1 MKRRLVSLIVLIAAF
16 IGLTLTACDKPNIED
31 STTEDT
37 QIVETSTE
45 LNSEA
50 TEPEIEP
57 EQILRVNWGSDPPD
71 LDPQTTTD
79 QLSMWILNAVM
90 EGLVRLNP
98 DGTIGIGLAERYTIS
113 DDNLTYTF
121 YLRDA
126 FWSDGTQI
134 TSHDF
139 RNAWIRAIN
148 PATKSNYAYQFFYIE
163 GAREFNHEEEN
174 DISTIGIRSLD
185 DKTLEVTLNNPT
197 PYFLSLTS
205 FVTYMPAQKQ
215 AVDFYDQEYGES
227 TDKMVFSGPYIIEE
241 WIRNEKLVL
250 KKNEMYHDADS
261 VRLDNIYGYMIKEND
276 TILRMYEN
284 NELDFINLPT
294 EFISKYLYSNEFKS
308 LSEATT
314 WYLMF
319 NCENKYFS
327 NYKMRLAFAL
337 ATDAEAYVNVIA
349 QNSGTVAEGLT
360 PPSMTGKGHSFAVDR
375 YSVLPG
381 YDPDKALILFDEAL
395 EEVGATREEFKNDVT
410 ILSEKGDTW
419 NRRAQFLQSQWK
431 ENLGIELFIEQ
442 LTFSERLN
450 RYDTK
455 SYEIAYAGWGGDYND
470 PLTFMDMLVTDGGH
484 NYTHWSNKEYD
495 EFILK
500 AVNSAGYE
508 RIDALTV
515 AEAIIAQE
523 IPVYPIYHPNKN
535 LVIKPYVRSLA
546 IFPIGSDYDFKWTY
560 IDK

>member
-1 MKRRLVSLIVLIAAF
+1 MRRRLVSWLALISVLIV
-16 IGLTLTACDKPNIED
+16 LTLTACDKPIIED
-31 STTEDT
+31 STPGETQTE
-37 QIVETSTE
+37 ETTTE
-45 LNSEA
+45 LNTET
-50 TEPEIEP
+50 TEPVIHT
-57 EQILRVNWGSDPPD
+57 EQILKVNWGSDPPD

-98 DGTIGIGLAERYTIS
+98 DGTIGPGLAESYTIS
-113 DDNLTYTF
+113 EDSLIYTF
-121 YLRDA
+121 HLRDA
-126 FWSDGTQI
+126 YWSDGTPI

-139 RNAWIRAIN
+139 EDAWIRAID
-148 PATKSNYAYQFFYIE
+148 PVTKSNYAYQFFYIK

-174 DISTIGIRSLD
+174 DVSTVGIKSLD
-185 DKTLEVTLNNPT
+185 EKTLEVTLNNPT
-197 PYFLSLTS
+197 SYFLSLTS
-205 FVTYMPAQKQ
+205 FVTYMPAKKQ
-215 AVDFYDQEYGES
+215 TVDLYGREYGE
-227 TDKMVFSGPYIIEE
+227 TADKIVYSGPFTIEE

-284 NELDFINLPT
+284 NELDFINLPS
-294 EFISKYLYSNEFKS
+294 EFINKYSYSNEFKS

-327 NYKMRLAFAL
+327 NYKMRLAFSL

-360 PPSMTGKGHSFAVDR
+360 PPNMTGKGHSFAFDR
-375 YSVLPG
+375 YSSLPG
-381 YDPDKALILFDEAL
+381 YDPERALILFDEAL
-395 EEVGATREEFKNDVT
+395 AEIGATREEFKKDVT
-410 ILSEKGDTW
+410 ILSEMGDTW
-419 NRRAQFLQSQWK
+419 NRRAQFFQSQWK
-431 ENLGIELFIEQ
+431 ENLGVELFIEQ

-450 RYDTK
+450 RYDNK
-455 SYEIAYAGWGGDYND
+455 RYEIAYAGWGGDYND

-484 NYTHWSNKEYD
+484 NYTHWSNEEYD
-495 EFILK
+495 ELILK
-500 AVNSAGYE
+500 AINGIDYD
-508 RIDALTV
+508 RIDALAI
-515 AEAIIAQE
+515 AEEIISRE
-523 IPVYPIYHPNKN
+523 IPLYPIYHPNKN
-535 LVIKPYVRSLA
+535 LVIKPYVKSLT
-546 IFPIGSDYDFKWTY
+546 IFPIGPDYDFKWTY

>member
-1 MKRRLVSLIVLIAAF
+1 MKRQLASWIVLLSAL
-16 IGLTLTACDKPNIED
+16 IGLTVTACDKPIIED
-31 STTEDT
+31 STTDGT
-37 QIVETSTE
+37 QIEEPSSESNLET
-45 LNSEA
+45 
-50 TEPEIEP
+50 TEPEIEE

-98 DGTIGIGLAERYTIS
+98 DGTIGTGLAERYTIS

-126 FWSDGTQI
+126 FWSDGKQI

-139 RNAWIRAIN
+139 RNAWIRAIS
-148 PATKSNYAYQFFYIE
+148 PTTKSNYAYQFFYIK
-163 GAREFNHEEEN
+163 GAREYFNQEEK
-174 DISTIGIRSLD
+174 DTSTIGIKSLD
-185 DKTLEVTLNNPT
+185 DKTLEVTLNNQT

-215 AVDFYDQEYGES
+215 TVDLYGREYGE
-227 TDKMVFSGPYIIEE
+227 TADKMVFSGPFIIEE
-241 WIRNEKLVL
+241 WTRNEKMVL

-261 VRLDNIYGYMIKEND
+261 VKLDYIYGYMIKEND

-284 NELDFINLPT
+284 SELDFINLPS
-294 EFISKYLYSNEFKS
+294 EFINKYLYSNEFKS

-349 QNSGTVAEGLT
+349 QNSGVVAEGLT

-381 YDPDKALILFDEAL
+381 YDPDKALTLFDEAL
-395 EEVGATREEFKNDVT
+395 EEIGATREEFKRDVT
-410 ILSEKGDTW
+410 ILSEMGDTW
-419 NRRAQFLQSQWK
+419 NRRAQFFQSQWK

-442 LTFSERLN
+442 LTFSERLS
-450 RYDTK
+450 RYNNK
-455 SYEIAYAGWGGDYND
+455 RYEIAYAGWGGDYND

-484 NYTHWSNKEYD
+484 NYTHWSNEEYD
-495 EFILK
+495 ELILK
-500 AVNSAGYE
+500 AINGIGYE
-508 RIDALTV
+508 RIDALAF

-535 LVIKPYVRSLA
+535 LIIKPYVKSLA